1 MATHLGSGVIVVPD
15 AVKEQFLD
23 MAIKMVDPAD
33 GKIVEYLTLVVGY
46 QDQEGVHATH
56 IIFPVQEGK
65 PSKVSDQGRTCCT
78 STKFYIILMELF
90 RVKSV

>member
-1 MATHLGSGVIVVPD
+1 MAV
-15 AVKEQFLD
+15 
-23 MAIKMVDPAD
+23 KMVDPAD
-33 GKIVEYLTLVVGY
+33 GKIVESLALVVGY

-56 IIFPVQEGK
+56 IIFPVQEGA

-90 RVKSV
+90 RVKYV